1 MALPP
6 GSRLGRAFECIGS
19 AVLPRISEES
29 EFGIAG
35 RWKHE
40 FSRAVKEGKPIDE
53 ALLLVPAEFREACSS
68 LDSDALA
75 SLVELEAE
83 VGFIYDV
90 KTKKTRRS
98 EDPRSA
104 GFTETFNRIDFAG
117 VVDQVACVVDI
128 KTGYKDVDPA
138 AKNWQLRGA
147 VVALAAEAGVT
158 QGRGAILYL
167 REGQKAR
174 WDIAEFDQ
182 LQLDA
187 DGHELDELEG
197 YIERVKRKGEPPTLR
212 KGEWCLNC
220 PSKLYCPAFTSLIR
234 MFVKNDVAAVAT
246 MKELLTP
253 ELAAEARA
261 NAKLL
266 HHALKNLD
274 NALYSYARESGGI
287 KLPNGRTWGPHVVP
301 RDEIDGVAAYEV
313 LKETYGQDTAIAAS
327 KFEVSKER
335 IYESMRAVQ
344 QAEVDAGAKKRPL
357 TELEREALAKLR
369 SSGAITKV
377 EKEVFEEYQRT
388 DEGSAVNPQS

>member
-1 MALPP
+1 MALPS

-19 AVLPRISEES
+19 AVLPRISEET

-40 FSRAVKEGKPIDE
+40 FARAVKEGKPTDE
-53 ALLLVPAEFREACSS
+53 ALLLVPAEFREACGS
-68 LDSDALA
+68 LDSDAL
-75 SLVELEAE
+75 SGLLELQAE

-90 KTKKTRRS
+90 KTKKTRRC
-98 EDPRSA
+98 EDPREA

-117 VVDQVACVVDI
+117 IVDSVACVVDI
-128 KTGYKDVDPA
+128 KTGFKDVEPA

-147 VVALAAEAGVT
+147 ALSLATEAGLT
-158 QGRGAILYL
+158 HARGAILYL
-167 REGQKAR
+167 REGQRAR
-174 WDIAEFDQ
+174 WDIAEYDQ

-187 DGHELDELEG
+187 DSAELDELDNRIG
-197 YIERVKRKGEPPTLR
+197 KVKRKGESPSLR
-212 KGEWCLNC
+212 RGEWCLNC
-220 PSKLYCPAFTSLIR
+220 PSKLFCPAFTAIIR
-234 MFVKNDVAAVAT
+234 MFVKDDVAAVGAT
-246 MKELLTP
+246 KAMLTP

-261 NAKLL
+261 TAKLV

-287 KLPNGRTWGPHVVP
+287 ELPNGRVWGPHTVS
-301 RDEIDGVAAYEV
+301 RDEIDGVMAYEV

-327 KFEVSKER
+327 KFDVSKER

-344 QAEVDAGAKKRPL
+344 QAELDAGATKKRPL

-369 SSGAITKV
+369 AAGAITKV
-377 EKEVFEEYQRT
+377 EKEVFEEHT
-388 DEGSAVNPQS
+388 PEKAPTPQSQE